1 MKCLFYLY
9 EEIINDVDAFTRNVE
24 ELKRKFSSSRP
35 AIKPPHIEA
44 FFDLIEEGSYLY
56 SYDVKYSIKQYI

>member
-44 FFDLIEEGSYLY
+44 FFDLIEEGSF
-56 SYDVKYSIKQYI
+56 I